1 MNFLALAL
9 DAATNTTGA
18 GTGAGNT
25 GLGGIAPIITLVAMV
40 VIFYFFIMRP
50 QKKKQKEEEKMRN
63 NLQIGDEIVTIGG
76 IHGKIVS
83 LKEDSFV
90 LESIVDKSKMKFER
104 WAIQQNLTV
113 HDEEK

>member
-9 DAATNTTGA
+9 DTATNGA
-18 GTGAGNT
+18 TPNT
-25 GLGGIAPIITLVAMV
+25 AQSGIMSIVMLVVMV
-40 VIFYFFIMRP
+40 VVFYFFIMRP

-63 NLQIGDEIVTIGG
+63 NLQVGDEIITIGG
-76 IHGKIVS
+76 IHGKIIS

-90 LESIVDKSKMKFER
+90 LESTVDKCKLKFER